1 MSSDTGHPTHLASVL
16 DLYEMNLV
24 TALFYNEEVDYNPQ
38 QTRAYAWVGLSVY
51 KTSDQKTL
59 KYSWT
64 DGYPYI
70 FSKWAKGEPAVSSIQ
85 VEPAKSCVYIDEGKC
100 TGFNYSAIRVLR
112 LAHCQNSELCLNPCQ
127 VLIPFA

>member
-100 TGFNYSAIRVLR
+100 TGLIIPQFEYFDWPDAKLRNYV
-112 LAHCQNSELCLNPCQ
+112 
-127 VLIPFA
+127 